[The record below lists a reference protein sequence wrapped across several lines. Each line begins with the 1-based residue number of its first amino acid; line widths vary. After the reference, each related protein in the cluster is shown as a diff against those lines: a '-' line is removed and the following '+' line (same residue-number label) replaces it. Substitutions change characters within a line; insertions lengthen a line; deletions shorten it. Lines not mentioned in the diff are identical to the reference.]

1 MKPIHFILLFGI
13 ILTLVS
19 CGKENILEGDVS
31 PRYFLITTDE
41 RPNKLQLL
49 ESPSNKILD
58 EDVFFTRNQQS
69 LGNISTVAEF
79 RETLFILQHDDQKIT
94 ITDKELRAISQ
105 LDFTPK
111 QLKPSSICFP
121 NATTS
126 FISFENDSLLEVL
139 DLTNFVLAREVKVPH
154 RTNKLIASGYYVFA
168 LHFYDSKLSII
179 DTRNYSLI
187 TTINLPDYPQD
198 FDLNPDGSLLYVL
211 CLGKGKI
218 DTKETPSPAKL
229 ITLTT
234 TDFAFTKEAILNL
247 GSIPA
252 TSLLTTGLAIANK
265 YFGYISSKT
274 ALIRFSAVNTAQFQK
289 LISGDFTSVIYN
301 YKRDEIIAI
310 ETKNNR
316 SISIIY
322 IINPTNASVT
332 SKVALEKT
340 LKILVPR

>member
-1 MKPIHFILLFGI
+1 MKPIHFILLFGTI
-13 ILTLVS
+13 FLILSS
-19 CGKENILEGDVS
+19 CGKENILEGDSS
-31 PRYFLITTDE
+31 PRYFLITTEDQ
-41 RPNKLQLL
+41 PNKLQLFEL
-49 ESPSNKILD
+49 PSNKILD
-58 EDVFFTRNQQS
+58 EDVFFTRNQQT

-79 RETLFILQHDDQKIT
+79 RATLFILQHDENKIT

-105 LDFTPK
+105 LDFTSQ

-126 FISFENDSLLEVL
+126 FISFDNDSLLVVL
-139 DLTNFVLAREVKVPH
+139 DLTNFVLAREVKVPY
-154 RTNKLIASGYYVFA
+154 RTTKLIASGYYVFA

-179 DTRNYSLI
+179 DTRNYSLV
-187 TTINLPDYPQD
+187 TTINLPDYPQG

-218 DTKETPSPAKL
+218 DIKETPSPAKL

-234 TDFAFTKEAILNL
+234 TDFTFTKEVMLNL
-247 GSIPA
+247 GSVPA

-274 ALIRFSAVNTAQFQK
+274 ALIRFSVANPAQFQK
-289 LISGDFTSVIYN
+289 LVSGDFANIIYN
-301 YKRDEIIAI
+301 YKKDEIIAV

-316 SISIIY
+316 SIIY
-322 IINPTNASVT
+322 IINPTNASVI
-332 SKVALEKT
+332 SEVAFEKT